1 MTAAKVIEEI
11 DDLPPDEQ
19 VKVIQHAFD
28 LAEHRQLSGEELG
41 RLAQQ
46 MVDANDP
53 REVER
58 LKSEIMRG
66 FYGR

>member
-19 VKVIQHAFD
+19 AKVIEHAFD

-46 MVDANDP
+46 MVDSNDP
-53 REVER
+53 QEIER

>member
-1 MTAAKVIEEI
+1 MTAAKVIEEM

-46 MVDANDP
+46 MVDSNDP

-66 FYGR
+66 FYGE

>member
-1 MTAAKVIEEI
+1 MTAAKMIEEL
-11 DDLPPDEQ
+11 DALPPEEQ
-19 VKVIQHAFD
+19 GIVIQHVFD

-46 MVDANDP
+46 LVDASDP
-53 REVER
+53 QEIQR
-58 LKSEIMRG
+58 LQAELTRG

>member
-11 DDLPPDEQ
+11 DDLPPGEQ
-19 VKVIQHAFD
+19 AKVIQYAFD

-41 RLAQQ
+41 CLAQR
-46 MVDANDP
+46 MVDSKDP
-53 REVER
+53 QEVER